1 MAVTRAEAKSR
12 KKEPE
17 LFLNRE
23 LSWLEFNGRVLE
35 EAMDPT
41 TPLLDRLK
49 FAIIVSSNLDE
60 FFMVRVAALKHAIDE
75 GDADPDATGL
85 RPRQQLVL
93 VSERAHEMVE
103 RLGKTLTEEI
113 LPPLAERG
121 IRFVAYREL
130 EEGQRGF
137 LARYFTAEVL
147 PALTPL
153 AIDVSRPFPQ
163 LANLSLNLAILLA
176 PPEAEEPPRPEGEGP
191 PPEAPP
197 PPPPPEVERQPR
209 LAVVQV
215 PAGLRRL
222 VRPLGGDGNTYVL
235 LEEII
240 RAELP
245 ALFPGQTILEAAAF
259 RVARDAEMEL
269 DEEGGRDYL
278 EAIEEELRKRRLS
291 RVVRLEV
298 EQGIGDTL
306 LGILVQRLE
315 IDVPDVYYV
324 RGPLDVRALW
334 PLVELPTLESLR
346 EPTFKPL
353 PALEGRELT
362 NILGR
367 IAEGE
372 ILLHHPYES
381 FDPVTAFVSQA
392 AADPDVLA
400 IKQTLYRTSG
410 DSPIVQALSRAAEAG
425 KQVTVIVE
433 LMARF
438 DEQSN
443 IKWARSLEQ
452 SGAHVI
458 YGIRGYKTHAKICLV
473 VRRGPQ
479 GIERYVH
486 MGTGNYNEKTA
497 RLYTDFGIMTA
508 DRAIGEDASAFFNAL
523 TGFSDPPRM
532 KKLAMAPTTLRE
544 RFVRLI
550 QREQRRAEEGQPAEI
565 RAKMNSLVDEEMIR
579 ALYDASKAGVRI
591 RLNVRGICCLRPGV
605 KGVSETIEVVSVVDR
620 FLEHSRVFHFR
631 NGGEDEVYLASADWM
646 GRNLDRRIELLF
658 PVAPE
663 NRKKVLDVLDAM
675 FQDNVKGRRLQ
686 ADGTYRRRKNP
697 RGDEAF
703 RAQVHLYKQTQ
714 RALERARAGA
724 AVTLEPMSLA
734 DAAVT
739 AKSTGAGGT

>member
-1 MAVTRAEAKSR
+1 MAVTKAEAKPR

-23 LSWLEFNGRVLE
+23 LSWLEFNSRVLE

-49 FAIIVSSNLDE
+49 FAIIVSGNLDE
-60 FFMVRVAALKHAIDE
+60 FFMVRVAALKHAVDE
-75 GDADPDATGL
+75 GDANPDSAGL
-85 RPRQQLVL
+85 RPRQQLIV
-93 VSERAHEMVE
+93 VAERAHEMVE
-103 RLGKTLTEEI
+103 RLGKTVTEEI
-113 LPPLAERG
+113 LPALGERG
-121 IRFVAYREL
+121 IRLVPHKEL
-130 EEGQRGF
+130 EEGQKAF
-137 LARYFTAEVL
+137 LTRYFTAEVL

-163 LANLSLNLAILLA
+163 LSNLSLILAILLA
-176 PPEAEEPPRPEGEGP
+176 PPEGAD
-191 PPEAPP
+191 
-197 PPPPPEVERQPR
+197 QPR

-215 PAGLRRL
+215 PVGLRRL
-222 VRPLGGDGNTYVL
+222 VRPVGGDGNTYVL
-235 LEEII
+235 LEDII

-259 RVARDAEMEL
+259 RIARDAEMEL

-278 EAIEEELRKRRLS
+278 EAVEDELRKRRLS

-298 EQGIGDTL
+298 EHGMGDTL
-306 LGILVQRLE
+306 LGILVERLE
-315 IDVPDVYYV
+315 IEVPDVYYV
-324 RGPLDVRALW
+324 RGPLDIRALW
-334 PLVELPTLESLR
+334 PLVELPSLEHLR
-346 EPTFKPL
+346 EPVLKPL
-353 PALEGRELT
+353 LALEARDFANIFGR
-362 NILGR
+362 LG
-367 IAEGE
+367 EGE
-372 ILLHHPYES
+372 VLLHHPYES
-381 FDPVTAFVSQA
+381 FDPVIAFVSQA

-443 IKWARSLEQ
+443 IKWARSLEAA
-452 SGAHVI
+452 GAHVI
-458 YGIRGYKTHAKICLV
+458 YGIRGYKTHAKMCLV

-497 RLYTDFGIMTA
+497 RIYTDFGLMTA

-523 TGFSDPPRM
+523 TGYSDPPRM
-532 KKLAMAPTTLRE
+532 KRLAMAPTTLRE
-544 RFVRLI
+544 RFLRLI
-550 QREQRRAEEGQPAEI
+550 QREQRRAEEGQAAEI
-565 RAKMNSLVDEEMIR
+565 RAKMNSLVDEEIIR

-605 KGVSETIEVVSVVDR
+605 KGVSDTIDVVSIVDR

-631 NGGEDEVYLASADWM
+631 NGGEDEVYLSSADWM
-646 GRNLDRRIELLF
+646 PRNLDRRIELLF

-675 FQDNVKGRRLQ
+675 FLDNVKGRRLQ
-686 ADGTYRRRKNP
+686 PDGTYRRRRPP
-697 RGDEAF
+697 RGEEPF
-703 RAQVHLYKQTQ
+703 RAQVHLYREMQ
-714 RALERARAGA
+714 RNLERARAGA
-724 AVTLEPMSLA
+724 AVTLEPVTLA
-734 DAAVT
+734 DVKAG
-739 AKSTGAGGT
+739 GAGGG

>member
-1 MAVTRAEAKSR
+1 MAVTKAEAKSR

-23 LSWLEFNGRVLE
+23 LSWLEFNSRVLE

-49 FAIIVSSNLDE
+49 FAIIVQSNLDE
-60 FFMVRVAALKHAIDE
+60 FFMVRVAALKHAIEE
-75 GDADPDATGL
+75 GDANPDAAGL
-85 RPRQQLVL
+85 RPRQQLLV

-113 LPPLAERG
+113 LPPLTEQG
-121 IRFVAYREL
+121 IRFVAYKDL
-130 EEGQRGF
+130 EEPQRAF
-137 LARYFTAEVL
+137 LGRYFTAEVL

-176 PPEAEEPPRPEGEGP
+176 PPEGEEH
-191 PPEAPP
+191 
-197 PPPPPEVERQPR
+197 PR

-240 RAELP
+240 RAEM
-245 ALFPGQTILEAAAF
+245 ATLFPGQKVLEASAF
-259 RVARDAEMEL
+259 RIARDAEMEL

-278 EAIEEELRKRRLS
+278 EAIEDELRKRRLS

-298 EQGIGDTL
+298 EQGMGDTL

-315 IDVPDVYYV
+315 IEVADVYYV

-334 PLVELPTLESLR
+334 PLVELPALEQLR
-346 EPTFKPL
+346 EPAFKPQ
-353 PALEGRELT
+353 ASLEPRELT
-362 NILGR
+362 NVFHR
-367 IAEGE
+367 ISQGE

-381 FDPVTAFVSQA
+381 FDPVIAFVSQA

-410 DSPIVQALSRAAEAG
+410 DSPIVQSLSRAAEAG

-458 YGIRGYKTHAKICLV
+458 YGIRGYKVHAKICLV

-497 RLYTDFGIMTA
+497 RIYTDFGLMTA

-523 TGFSDPPRM
+523 TGFGDPPRM
-532 KKLAMAPTTLRE
+532 KKLSMAPTTLRE

-579 ALYDASKAGVRI
+579 ALYDASKAGVKI

-605 KGVSETIEVVSVVDR
+605 KGVSETIEVLSVVDR

-646 GRNLDRRIELLF
+646 SRNLDRRIELLF

-663 NRKKVLDVLDAM
+663 NRKKVLDVLDSM

-686 ADGTYRRRKNP
+686 PDGTYRRRKNP
-697 RGDEAF
+697 RGDETF
-703 RAQVHLYKQTQ
+703 RAQVYLYKQTQ
-714 RALERARAGA
+714 KALERARAGA

-734 DAAVT
+734 DAGVT
-739 AKSTGAGGT
+739 AKSTGNS

>member
-1 MAVTRAEAKSR
+1 MAVTKAEAKSR

-23 LSWLEFNGRVLE
+23 LSWLEFNARVLE

-49 FAIIVSSNLDE
+49 FAIIVQSNLDE
-60 FFMVRVAALKHAIDE
+60 FFMVRVAALKHAIEE
-75 GDADPDATGL
+75 GDANPDAAGL
-85 RPRQQLVL
+85 RPRQQLLV

-103 RLGKTLTEEI
+103 RLGRTLTEEI
-113 LPPLAERG
+113 LPPLTEQG
-121 IRFVAYREL
+121 IRFVAYKDL
-130 EEGQRGF
+130 EEPQRAF
-137 LARYFTAEVL
+137 LGRYFTAEVL

-176 PPEAEEPPRPEGEGP
+176 PPEGEE
-191 PPEAPP
+191 
-197 PPPPPEVERQPR
+197 QPR

-240 RAELP
+240 RAEM
-245 ALFPGQTILEAAAF
+245 ATLFPGQKVLEASAF
-259 RVARDAEMEL
+259 RIARDAEMEL

-278 EAIEEELRKRRLS
+278 EAIEDELRKRRLS

-298 EQGIGDTL
+298 EQGMGDTL

-315 IDVPDVYYV
+315 IEVADVYYV

-334 PLVELPTLESLR
+334 PLVELPALEQLR
-346 EPTFKPL
+346 EPAFKPQVS
-353 PALEGRELT
+353 LEPRELT
-362 NILGR
+362 NVFHR
-367 IAEGE
+367 ISEGE

-381 FDPVTAFVSQA
+381 FDPVIAFVSQA

-410 DSPIVQALSRAAEAG
+410 DSPVVQSLSRAAEAG

-458 YGIRGYKTHAKICLV
+458 YGIRGYKVHAKICLV

-497 RLYTDFGIMTA
+497 RIYTDFGLMTA

-523 TGFSDPPRM
+523 TGFGDPPRM
-532 KKLAMAPTTLRE
+532 KKLSMAPTTLRE
-544 RFVRLI
+544 RFLRLI
-550 QREQRRAEEGQPAEI
+550 QREQRRAEEGQAAEI
-565 RAKMNSLVDEEMIR
+565 RAKMNGLVDEDIIR
-579 ALYDASKAGVRI
+579 ALYGASRAGVVI

-605 KGVSETIEVVSVVDR
+605 KGVSETIEVLSVVDR

-646 GRNLDRRIELLF
+646 SRNLDRRIELLF

-686 ADGTYRRRKNP
+686 PDGTYRRRKNP

-734 DAAVT
+734 DAGVT
-739 AKSTGAGGT
+739 AKSTGNS

>member
-1 MAVTRAEAKSR
+1 MAVTKAEAKSR

-23 LSWLEFNGRVLE
+23 LSWLEFNSRVLE
-35 EAMDPT
+35 EATDPT
-41 TPLLDRLK
+41 TPLLDRLR

-60 FFMVRVAALKHAIDE
+60 YFMVRVAALKHAIDE
-75 GDADPDATGL
+75 GDANPDAAGL
-85 RPRQQLVL
+85 RPRQQLIL

-121 IRFVAYREL
+121 IRFVAYRDL
-130 EEGQRGF
+130 EDGQRGF
-137 LARYFTAEVL
+137 LGRYFTAEVL

-176 PPEAEEPPRPEGEGP
+176 PPEIEEEQV
-191 PPEAPP
+191 
-197 PPPPPEVERQPR
+197 PEV
-209 LAVVQV
+209 
-215 PAGLRRL
+215 RRL

-245 ALFPGQTILEAAAF
+245 ALIPGQTILEAAAF

-346 EPTFKPL
+346 EPPFKPL

-497 RLYTDFGIMTA
+497 RLYTDFGVMTA

-686 ADGTYRRRKNP
+686 ADGTYRRRKSS
-697 RGDEAF
+697 RGEEPF
-703 RAQVHLYKQTQ
+703 RAQVHLYRQAQ
-714 RALERARAGA
+714 RAVERARAGA

-739 AKSTGAGGT
+739 AKSGGSGT

>member
-1 MAVTRAEAKSR
+1 MAVTKAEAKSR

-23 LSWLEFNGRVLE
+23 LSWLEFNARVLE

-49 FAIIVSSNLDE
+49 FAIIVQSNLDE
-60 FFMVRVAALKHAIDE
+60 FFMVRVAALKHAIEE
-75 GDADPDATGL
+75 GDANPDAAGL
-85 RPRQQLVL
+85 RPRQQLLV

-113 LPPLAERG
+113 LPPLTEQG
-121 IRFVAYREL
+121 IRFVAYKDL
-130 EEGQRGF
+130 EEPQRAF
-137 LARYFTAEVL
+137 LGRYFTAEVL

-176 PPEAEEPPRPEGEGP
+176 PPEGEEH
-191 PPEAPP
+191 
-197 PPPPPEVERQPR
+197 PR

-240 RAELP
+240 RAEM
-245 ALFPGQTILEAAAF
+245 ATLFPGQKVLEASAF
-259 RVARDAEMEL
+259 RIARDAEMEL

-278 EAIEEELRKRRLS
+278 EAIEDELRKRRLS

-298 EQGIGDTL
+298 EQGMGDTL

-315 IDVPDVYYV
+315 IEVADVYYV

-334 PLVELPTLESLR
+334 PLVELPALEQLR
-346 EPTFKPL
+346 EPAFKPQ
-353 PALEGRELT
+353 ASLEPRELT
-362 NILGR
+362 NVFHR
-367 IAEGE
+367 ISQGE

-381 FDPVTAFVSQA
+381 FDPVIAFVSQA

-410 DSPIVQALSRAAEAG
+410 DSPVVQSLSRAAEAG

-458 YGIRGYKTHAKICLV
+458 YGIRGYKVHAKICLV

-497 RLYTDFGIMTA
+497 RIYTDFGLMTA

-523 TGFSDPPRM
+523 TGFGDPPRM
-532 KKLAMAPTTLRE
+532 KKLSMAPTTLRE

-579 ALYDASKAGVRI
+579 ALYDASKAGVKI

-605 KGVSETIEVVSVVDR
+605 KGVSETIEVLSVVDR

-646 GRNLDRRIELLF
+646 SRNLDRRIELLF

-663 NRKKVLDVLDAM
+663 NRKKVLDVLDSM

-686 ADGTYRRRKNP
+686 PDGTYRRRKNP

-734 DAAVT
+734 DAGVT
-739 AKSTGAGGT
+739 AKSTGNS

>member
-1 MAVTRAEAKSR
+1 MAVTKAEAKSR

-35 EAMDPT
+35 EAMDAT
-41 TPLLDRLK
+41 TPLLERLK

-60 FFMVRVAALKHAIDE
+60 FFMVRVAALKHAIEE
-75 GDADPDATGL
+75 GDANPDAAGL
-85 RPRQQLVL
+85 RPRQQLL
-93 VSERAHEMVE
+93 MVSERAHEMVE

-113 LPPLAERG
+113 LPPLTERG
-121 IRFVAYREL
+121 IRFVAHKEL
-130 EEGQRGF
+130 EDAQRAF
-137 LARYFTAEVL
+137 LGRYFTAEVL

-163 LANLSLNLAILLA
+163 LANLSLNLAILLG
-176 PPEAEEPPRPEGEGP
+176 PPEGE
-191 PPEAPP
+191 E
-197 PPPPPEVERQPR
+197 QPR

-240 RAELP
+240 RAEM
-245 ALFPGQTILEAAAF
+245 ATLFPGQNVLEVSAF
-259 RVARDAEMEL
+259 RVARDAQMEL

-278 EAIEEELRKRRLS
+278 EAIEDELRKRRLS

-298 EQGIGDTL
+298 EQGMGDTL

-315 IDVPDVYYV
+315 IEVPDVYYV

-334 PLVELPTLESLR
+334 PLVELPALEQLR
-346 EPTFKPL
+346 EPPFKPL
-353 PALEGRELT
+353 VPLEPRELT
-362 NILGR
+362 NIFGR
-367 IAEGE
+367 VAEGE
-372 ILLHHPYES
+372 VLLHHPYES
-381 FDPVTAFVSQA
+381 FDPVIAFVSQA

-410 DSPIVQALSRAAEAG
+410 DSPVVQALSRAAEAG

-458 YGIRGYKTHAKICLV
+458 YGIRGYKVHAKICLV

-497 RLYTDFGIMTA
+497 RIYTDFGLMTA

-532 KKLAMAPTTLRE
+532 KRLAMAPTTLRE
-544 RFVRLI
+544 RFVRLV

-565 RAKMNSLVDEEMIR
+565 RIKINSLVDEEMIR
-579 ALYDASKAGVRI
+579 ALYDASKAGVKI

-605 KGVSETIEVVSVVDR
+605 KGVSETIEVLSVVDR

-646 GRNLDRRIELLF
+646 PRNLDRRIELFF

-686 ADGTYRRRKNP
+686 PDGTYRRRKNP

-703 RAQVHLYKQTQ
+703 RAQVHLYRQTQ

-734 DAAVT
+734 DAAIT
-739 AKSTGAGGT
+739 GKSTTNS

>member
-1 MAVTRAEAKSR
+1 MAVTKAEAKSR

-23 LSWLEFNGRVLE
+23 LSWLEFNSRVLE

-49 FAIIVSSNLDE
+49 FAIIVQSNLDE
-60 FFMVRVAALKHAIDE
+60 FFMVRVAALKHAIEE
-75 GDADPDATGL
+75 GDANPDAAGL
-85 RPRQQLVL
+85 RPRQQLLV

-113 LPPLAERG
+113 LPPLTEQG
-121 IRFVAYREL
+121 IRFVAYKDL
-130 EEGQRGF
+130 EEPQRAF
-137 LARYFTAEVL
+137 LGRYFTAEVL

-176 PPEAEEPPRPEGEGP
+176 PPEGEEH
-191 PPEAPP
+191 
-197 PPPPPEVERQPR
+197 PR

-240 RAELP
+240 RAEM
-245 ALFPGQTILEAAAF
+245 ATLFPGQKVLEASAF
-259 RVARDAEMEL
+259 RIARDAEMEL

-278 EAIEEELRKRRLS
+278 EAIEDELRKRRLS

-298 EQGIGDTL
+298 EQGMGDTL

-315 IDVPDVYYV
+315 IEVADVYYV

-334 PLVELPTLESLR
+334 PLVELPALEQLR
-346 EPTFKPL
+346 EPAFKPQ
-353 PALEGRELT
+353 ASLEPRELT
-362 NILGR
+362 NVFHR
-367 IAEGE
+367 ISQGE

-381 FDPVTAFVSQA
+381 FDPVIAFVSQA

-410 DSPIVQALSRAAEAG
+410 DSPVVQSLSRAAEAG

-458 YGIRGYKTHAKICLV
+458 YGIRGYKVHAKICLV

-497 RLYTDFGIMTA
+497 RIYTDFGLMTA

-523 TGFSDPPRM
+523 TGFGDPPRM
-532 KKLAMAPTTLRE
+532 KKLSMAPTTLRE

-579 ALYDASKAGVRI
+579 ALYDASKAGVKI

-605 KGVSETIEVVSVVDR
+605 KGVSETIEVLSVVDR

-646 GRNLDRRIELLF
+646 SRNLDRRIELLF

-663 NRKKVLDVLDAM
+663 NRKKVLDVLDSM

-686 ADGTYRRRKNP
+686 PDGTYRRRKNP

-734 DAAVT
+734 DAGVT
-739 AKSTGAGGT
+739 AKSTGNS